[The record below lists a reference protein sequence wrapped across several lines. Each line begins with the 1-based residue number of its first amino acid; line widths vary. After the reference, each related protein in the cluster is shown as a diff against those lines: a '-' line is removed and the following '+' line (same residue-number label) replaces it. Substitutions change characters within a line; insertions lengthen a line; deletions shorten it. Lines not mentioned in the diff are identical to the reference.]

1 MFRVKEGKGGNSP
14 GRQQEYTVKGGGGGE
29 KEHEKCMTMEECGCS
44 QCGS

>member
-14 GRQQEYTVKGGGGGE
+14 GRQQEYTVKGGGGE